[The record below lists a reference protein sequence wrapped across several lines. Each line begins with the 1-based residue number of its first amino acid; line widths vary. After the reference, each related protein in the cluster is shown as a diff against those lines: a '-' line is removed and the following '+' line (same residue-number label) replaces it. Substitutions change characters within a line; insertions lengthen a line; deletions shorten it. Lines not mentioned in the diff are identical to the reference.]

1 MSWFRN
7 VLFRVGRTS
16 AVRRIRRVVGQLG
29 APGLNP
35 QFEAIRLENAQ
46 LRDRIDAVAS
56 TLSDVQRHMP
66 AVLSAIQSTPR
77 SSAKRRSCRSFS
89 VSDVIGRTARGTL
102 TPLWSDKEPPTTTR
116 VSA

>member
-16 AVRRIRRVVGQLG
+16 AVRRIRRLVGQVG

-66 AVLSAIQSTPR
+66 AVLSAIQSTN
-77 SSAKRRSCRSFS
+77 
-89 VSDVIGRTARGTL
+89 G
-102 TPLWSDKEPPTTTR
+102 TTR
-116 VSA
+116 LLRRELDEQVERLRASVERLSEELHAADSARNEPGR